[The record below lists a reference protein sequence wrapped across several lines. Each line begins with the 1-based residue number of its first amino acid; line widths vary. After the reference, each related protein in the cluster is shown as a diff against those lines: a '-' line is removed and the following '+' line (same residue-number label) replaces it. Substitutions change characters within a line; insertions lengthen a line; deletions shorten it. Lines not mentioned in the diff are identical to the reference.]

1 MSQSEACY
9 WAEWYR
15 PFAAGTKAAI
25 TTALRRYYEPEQ
37 LARSQGPQAL
47 SEGATL

>member
-1 MSQSEACY
+1 MSQSEAGY

-25 TTALRRYYEPEQ
+25 TTALREIADTTNQ
-37 LARSQGPQAL
+37 SN
-47 SEGATL
+47 